1 MDAFNG
7 SLTFYVWDTS
17 DPMVRTYQSIFPDLF
32 TDKDEMPES
41 LRSHV
46 RYPQD
51 LFGIQAE
58 KYLRYHMLD
67 PQDFYNLEDIW
78 DIPQEKF
85 GQGEQLLEVKPYY
98 VIMKIPGEDREEFVL
113 LIPYTRNQPPIL
125 AGWLAARNDAPN
137 YGELVAFRFPKERQV
152 DSPQQ
157 VEAKIDND
165 PFISQWFT
173 LRCQE
178 GSFCIRGN
186 LLVIPV
192 ATEEEFGLLY
202 AEPVYLQAEGIDF
215 PELKQVILATGR
227 DGGDG
232 RLGAGRGRDSH
243 RLRAGDARG
252 RGDASDDGG
261 SAGDQL
267 PGRDRQDQRGDRRAE
282 EGPGGPGAGA
292 GGPQESVGRPVEG
305 NRDEYQPGTSTG
317 EDVRP
322 EPVEGQFSAVAGS

>member
-1 MDAFNG
+1 MAQDDGLFWIQDAFTVSDKYPYSDPTDDFNYIRNSVKVVVDAFNG
-7 SLTFYVWDTS
+7 SLTFYIWDTS
-17 DPMVRTYQSIFPDLF
+17 DPMVRTYRSIFPDLF

-58 KYLRYHMLD
+58 KYLKYHMLD

-85 GQGEQLLEVKPYY
+85 GQDEQLLEVAPYY
-98 VIMKIPGEDREEFVL
+98 VIMKIPGQDREEFVL

-178 GSFCIRGN
+178 G
-186 LLVIPV
+186 LVLHQGQP
-192 ATEEEFGLLY
+192 AGH
-202 AEPVYLQAEGIDF
+202 PH
-215 PELKQVILATGR
+215 R
-227 DGGDG
+227 DGGGVRPAVRGAGLPPGGGHRLPGAQAGDPGDG
-232 RLGAGRGRDSH
+232 RERRDGGLGA
-243 RLRAGDARG
+243 
-252 RGDASDDGG
+252 
-261 SAGDQL
+261 
-267 PGRDRQDQRGDRRAE
+267 
-282 EGPGGPGAGA
+282 
-292 GGPQESVGRPVEG
+292 
-305 NRDEYQPGTSTG
+305 
-317 EDVRP
+317 
-322 EPVEGQFSAVAGS
+322 